1 MFSVALDEPTEKDSI
16 FESDNFKVVINNELC
31 DKISV
36 INIYYKSAISSDIF
50 RVSTDLV
57 WKEEYYKASWAKPW

>member
-1 MFSVALDEPTEKDSI
+1 MFSVALDEPTKKDSI
-16 FESDNFKVVINNELC
+16 FESDNFKIVINNELC

-50 RVSTDLV
+50 RVSTDLI
-57 WKEEYYKASWAKPW
+57 WKEEYYESYWAKPW